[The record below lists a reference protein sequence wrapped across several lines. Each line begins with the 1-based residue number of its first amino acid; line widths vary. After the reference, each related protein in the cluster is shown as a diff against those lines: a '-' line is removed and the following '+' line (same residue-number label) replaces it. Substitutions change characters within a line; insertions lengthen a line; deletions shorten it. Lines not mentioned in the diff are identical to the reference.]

1 MKERINGWM
10 DEVMTVAASS
20 HIASVLCDVTGQS
33 AYIEQNADTASSRII
48 NLEKSS
54 NYVIRVHLRLRQTVR
69 QTDGSRATYNSVT
82 AHCRD

>member
-1 MKERINGWM
+1 M
-10 DEVMTVAASS
+10 DEGMTVAASS

-54 NYVIRVHLRLRQTVR
+54 NCDQGTLTS
-69 QTDGSRATYNSVT
+69 QTDCQTDRRLTGDLQQRNGALQRL
-82 AHCRD
+82 AW